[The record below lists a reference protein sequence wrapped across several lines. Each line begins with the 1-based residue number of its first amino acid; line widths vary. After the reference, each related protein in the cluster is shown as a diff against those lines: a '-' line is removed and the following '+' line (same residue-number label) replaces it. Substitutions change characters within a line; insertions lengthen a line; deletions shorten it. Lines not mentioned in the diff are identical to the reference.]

1 MDTPTMLVDLARASY
16 LLAAFLF
23 ILGIKR
29 MSSPVTARKGI
40 VQAGIG
46 MVIATLATFA
56 ITGGHNLPLIVIG
69 IAIGVVPTWLW
80 GRKVAMT
87 DMPQMVALFNGM
99 GGGSAAAI
107 GAGELLKFTSGAEA
121 PPVATLALA
130 VIDARLPLTT
140 AVL

>member
-1 MDTPTMLVDLARASY
+1 MDMQTLLVYFAKASY
-16 LLAAFLF
+16 LLAAALF

-56 ITGGHNLPLIVIG
+56 ITQGHNLGLIIAA

-107 GAGELLKFTSGAEA
+107 GAVE
-121 PPVATLALA
+121 
-130 VIDARLPLTT
+130 
-140 AVL
+140 